1 VARLDWTEPARDDLA
16 RIRRY
21 IARDSKTAAARIAQ
35 RILAAARRLRSFPQ
49 SGSPFPAV
57 TIAEVRTLV
66 VGQYLVYYQVLPNEV
81 RTLMVKHGAQLLD
94 LRELHARI

>member
-1 VARLDWTEPARDDLA
+1 
-16 RIRRY
+16 
-21 IARDSKTAAARIAQ
+21 
-35 RILAAARRLRSFPQ
+35 
-49 SGSPFPAV
+49 V

-81 RTLMVKHGAQLLD
+81 RILMVKHGAQLLD